1 MRPVPLL
8 VFAGALMLSA
18 TARPQDAV
26 TSSVRLLPVAGVLQS
41 SYDDAVSLSGEILV
55 GAEVELSGATCMA
68 RLKLDFAGLH
78 VADGSGRTY
87 LSHDAGPPS
96 SVSDVC
102 GAEPY
107 LYGVSFPL
115 VSSPISIPPRYATA
129 DLLFHLSFDEQGR
142 LTDRSFVE
150 VIHH

>member
-26 TSSVRLLPVAGVLQS
+26 TSSVRLPVAGVLQS

-68 RLKLDFAGLH
+68 RLKLDFAGLRA
-78 VADGSGRTY
+78 ADGSGRTY